1 MGVPQNGFI
10 VETIKMDDLEVMIW
24 GYPHFRKHP
33 YACSSSAIFPRLPL
47 NPSHL
52 PPSSERAPQEL
63 SPYIR
68 FGEISVKFIYAAA
81 KQYAQRIMG
90 RMAVETCLPL
100 VRSSCF
106 FEGQFIGTYDI
117 SLVYRYIY
125 KYPI

>member
-1 MGVPQNGFI
+1 MGV
-10 VETIKMDDLEVMIW
+10 
-24 GYPHFRKHP
+24 PHFRKHP

-81 KQYAQRIMG
+81 KQYAQRTAGFGEWPNVKHGQTASGIMWD
-90 RMAVETCLPL
+90 LPSTNGGFL
-100 VRSSCF
+100 EWGFPKMV
-106 FEGQFIGTYDI
+106 GKFIY
-117 SLVYRYIY
+117 S
-125 KYPI
+125 